1 VPKESVERECSLQR
15 ECPKPLPKEMIQ
27 TGFAKRVWS
36 TKRVS
41 KESVRRERVSKESV
55 QKECPKRV
63 SAEMCKKSVER
74 DVQRVSKEIWKDLSV
89 CDRSDLWVF
98 FYIFFP
104 GALARCAACRKVLA
118 NHQMR
123 CENVKRDMQ
132 KESIQRNV
140 QRDSK
145 KRRINDMTFF
155 LLAHLL
161 DALHAASK
169 DMIVFVSLK

>member
-1 VPKESVERECSLQR
+1 MSKAIAQRDDPNRFCKESLVYKKSVQR
-15 ECPKPLPKEMIQ
+15 ECPQ
-27 TGFAKRVWS
+27 R
-36 TKRVS
+36 
-41 KESVRRERVSKESV
+41 ESV
-55 QKECPKRV
+55 QRECPKRV